1 MLERSLLRFHETTNE
16 RMSPWW
22 PMDHHAIISLT
33 KKNNDIVANFE
44 IVIERKLS
52 KTFIFN
58 DEKHLNPLYVHS
70 KSEFLSY
77 YKKKDQIK

>member
-22 PMDHHAIISLT
+22 PMDHHAIISFT

-52 KTFIFN
+52 KTFN
-58 DEKHLNPLYVHS
+58 RNGEKTL
-70 KSEFLSY
+70 EFLS
-77 YKKKDQIK
+77 

>member
-52 KTFIFN
+52 KTFSCN
-58 DEKHLNPLYVHS
+58 GKKAL
-70 KSEFLSY
+70 EFLS
-77 YKKKDQIK
+77 

>member
-33 KKNNDIVANFE
+33 KKNNDVVANFE

-58 DEKHLNPLYVHS
+58 DEKHLNPTYI
-70 KSEFLSY
+70 EFLSQ
-77 YKKKDQIK
+77 YKRIIK